1 MNRKKGEL
9 LVISIIV
16 TAIFLILCLS
26 AVSLQYFQISN
37 MLSDLKYN
45 LFYICQN
52 AVLAYDNEL
61 NLDIYTMDVQV
72 LKNTVYSLLSKNYM
86 QTRKDIKNIWINEL
100 TLLSSAEECI
110 NHTPGYYEE
119 PFIHIVVEVEFI
131 PIIKIGDVDKRR
143 VTIHQDVKL
152 SLMKY

>member
-110 NHTPGYYEE
+110 NHASGYYEE

>member
-1 MNRKKGEL
+1 VNRKKGEL

-72 LKNTVYSLLSKNYM
+72 LKNTVYSLLTKNYM

-100 TLLSSAEECI
+100 TLLCRAEECI
-110 NHTPGYYEE
+110 NHTLGYYEE
-119 PFIHIVVEVEFI
+119 PFIHIVVEVEFT